1 MTTQTQSNLQTAPAN
16 PPRIGFAL
24 STMERTELTRQI
36 LPGLDCGGFDLIWC
50 DGSRT
55 PEGRAFASREHFKN
69 TPLVEIHHD
78 VRGGPD
84 AAIQYSL
91 KRLLALGYDYVGLIE
106 NDIQLKPGWLAA
118 MKNAWQAAEKDG
130 FTVGAV
136 TARSAASRV
145 LTRTSN
151 YVATWNLGAGMALF
165 SRAGAEAV
173 LADYQLASAKK
184 IHEFYQSRLGVD
196 LKDAWELFMNQPD
209 RGLGADWHYAPS
221 MLKSGMVSLGVMP
234 NHAENI
240 DVDFEEVCG
249 TRFVRSLDQPLP
261 AHCLPPDEL
270 LARITQNN
278 VAPAKP
284 VAIGKPRVAGDL
296 CKDKDLTGVQ
306 DNSEFEHFLR
316 EIIRQAR
323 PEFIVETGTYLG
335 QGTTRIISSAL
346 KENNLTAAT
355 FYSLECNPEHH
366 RQALANLEKSGLLP
380 FVKPLLGVSV
390 PRSLLPDAAA
400 IREETIEKARGDIFV
415 DHQEEKRIELYL
427 SETNRPNLAEDLL
440 GRCLRECAGKPGLLL
455 LDSAGHMGNVEFN
468 YVLKLLRGPCY
479 IALDDIRHVKH
490 ARSVEQMKADPR
502 FEMLA
507 VTEEK
512 FGSCLARFTPAA
524 ADLPVNETRRILFV
538 RTDSIGDAVLA
549 SGMIEPL
556 RKQYPLAKLAVL
568 CQQHVAELF
577 TACSFV
583 DSVICYDRKQIDIP
597 AERQQILAEIA
608 EYKPDL
614 ILNSVHMR
622 DVLSD
627 DLTLGF
633 REARHVAIAGD
644 LSNNTATNRDRAA
657 GRYETIIPSP
667 GEHKPELARHED
679 FLRGLGV
686 EVSGLQPAVWT
697 TAEDEALAADF
708 FKNEKLDPQRTLAL
722 APFTQHAI
730 KDYPGF
736 AAALKDF
743 AGWNILLLGGAE
755 AWERCELLAKQLP
768 GNVQNLAG
776 GTTLRQMAAI
786 IRRCKILVGSD
797 SCASHLACAV
807 GVPNVVLVGGGHYG
821 LFLPYSPLT
830 STVSLPLNC
839 YDCNWRCPHQHA
851 HCVKDVST
859 GVLTEAIR
867 QTLAKPSDRQRV
879 FIQSAGS
886 WTGGT
891 KLPAWQRPDPFLN
904 GMNVEIIEISPA
916 TTVNKTPT
924 GGQPPVHHAR
934 NVITPEV
941 IHKNGNRAFHN
952 STNQL
957 GKNES
962 TRIMKELTHAE
973 LEAIKAVSWFHRIP
987 IGLVQG
993 EIFYTPGVVKHG
1005 PDGSDFA
1012 TERFGLPPDL
1022 TGKTVLDIGAWDGFF
1037 SFEAERRNAAL
1048 VVASDMALTT
1058 PDKNRLEC
1066 GNWGANKGFRRA
1078 QHILGSKVRFIE
1090 SSIFKVDEAIRQS
1103 AMNSSGDLSE
1113 IAYPLTYDITFCF
1126 GVLYHLT
1133 EPFLALQKLAA
1144 VTEGMAL
1151 VETAITAG
1159 NSVSMEFRPGFD
1171 KDDSNWWYPTIPCLQ
1186 AMLLRA
1192 GFART
1197 ELVYNLDD
1205 IRATV
1210 AAYK

>member
-1 MTTQTQSNLQTAPAN
+1 METQPSDSFGKKT
-16 PPRIGFAL
+16 IGL
-24 STMERTELTRQI
+24 
-36 LPGLDCGGFDLIWC
+36 
-50 DGSRT
+50 
-55 PEGRAFASREHFKN
+55 
-69 TPLVEIHHD
+69 
-78 VRGGPD
+78 
-84 AAIQYSL
+84 
-91 KRLLALGYDYVGLIE
+91 
-106 NDIQLKPGWLAA
+106 
-118 MKNAWQAAEKDG
+118 
-130 FTVGAV
+130 
-136 TARSAASRV
+136 
-145 LTRTSN
+145 
-151 YVATWNLGAGMALF
+151 
-165 SRAGAEAV
+165 
-173 LADYQLASAKK
+173 
-184 IHEFYQSRLGVD
+184 
-196 LKDAWELFMNQPD
+196 
-209 RGLGADWHYAPS
+209 
-221 MLKSGMVSLGVMP
+221 
-234 NHAENI
+234 
-240 DVDFEEVCG
+240 
-249 TRFVRSLDQPLP
+249 
-261 AHCLPPDEL
+261 
-270 LARITQNN
+270 
-278 VAPAKP
+278 
-284 VAIGKPRVAGDL
+284 AIGKPRVAGDL

-306 DNSEFEHFLR
+306 DNSEFERFLR
-316 EIIRQAR
+316 DIIRQAKPR
-323 PEFIVETGTYLG
+323 FIVETGTYLG

-346 KENNLTAAT
+346 KENNLTGAI
-355 FYSLECNPEHH
+355 FYSVECNPEHH
-366 RQALANLEKSGLLP
+366 RQALENLGKSGLLP

-400 IREETIEKARGDIFV
+400 IRLETIENVSGDIFV
-415 DHQEEKRIELYL
+415 DHSEDKRIELYL
-427 SETNRPNLAEDLL
+427 NETNYPNLAEDLL
-440 GRCLRECAGKPGLLL
+440 GRCLRECEGKPGLLL
-455 LDSAGHMGNVEFN
+455 LDSAGHMGNVEFH

-490 ARSVEQMKADPR
+490 AASLAQMKADPR
-502 FEMLA
+502 FEVLA
-507 VTEEK
+507 VTDEK

-524 ADLPVNETRRILFV
+524 ADLPADEAERILFV

-549 SGMIEPL
+549 SAMLEPL
-556 RKQYPLAKLAVL
+556 RKQFPLAKLAVL

-583 DSVICYDRKQIDIP
+583 DSVICYDRKEIDIP
-597 AERQQILAEIA
+597 SEREQILAEIA

-633 REARHVAIAGD
+633 REARHVAVAGD
-644 LSNNTATNRDRAA
+644 LSNNTAANRDRAA

-679 FLRGLGV
+679 FLRGLGI

-743 AGWNILLLGGAE
+743 SGWNILLLGGAE
-755 AWERCELLAKQLP
+755 AWEHCDLLAKQLP

-776 GTTLRQMAAI
+776 GTTLRQMTAI

-839 YDCNWRCPHQHA
+839 YDCNWRCPHPHA
-851 HCVKDVST
+851 HCVKDVSA
-859 GVLTEAIR
+859 GVLAEAIR
-867 QTLAKPSDRQRV
+867 QTLAKTSDRQRV
-879 FIQSAGS
+879 FIQSASS
-886 WTGGT
+886 WTTAT

-904 GMNVEIIEISPA
+904 GMAVEIIEISPVFTA
-916 TTVNKTPT
+916 KGTIPGGTPSVEPARSIITPGKLQPNGKQVFHHSTNPYGKHGKTP
-924 GGQPPVHHAR
+924 
-934 NVITPEV
+934 N
-941 IHKNGNRAFHN
+941 
-952 STNQL
+952 
-957 GKNES
+957 
-962 TRIMKELTHAE
+962 MKELSQAE
-973 LEAIKAVSWFHRIP
+973 LKATKAVNWFHRIP

-993 EIFYTPGVVKHG
+993 EIFYTPGIVKHG
-1005 PDGSDFA
+1005 PDGSDYA
-1012 TERFGLPPDL
+1012 TERFGLPLDL
-1022 TGKTVLDIGAWDGFF
+1022 TGKTVLDIGAWDGYF

-1048 VVASDMALTT
+1048 VVASDMALTK

-1090 SSIFKVDEAIRQS
+1090 SSIFKVDEAIRQ
-1103 AMNSSGDLSE
+1103 AAINSSGDLSE

-1144 VTEGMAL
+1144 VTESMAL

-1159 NSVSMEFRPGFD
+1159 TSMSMEFRPGFD

-1210 AAYK
+1210 VAYK